1 MNLARAVAM
10 TALTFLGVSAIAGA
24 IPMLLSPGGS
34 PQYLPL
40 SLLRNTPFHSF
51 LIPGIVLFLANGL
64 LSLGVLWLVIRRQPR
79 CGLWVVAQGCV
90 LLGWLLVQCW
100 MLQNVMWLH
109 YTYGALALLLV
120 ACGWMLY
127 RRTSSAAAAQG

>member
-10 TALTFLGVSAIAGA
+10 TALAFLGITAIAGA

-34 PQYLPL
+34 PQYMPP
-40 SLLRNTPFHSF
+40 SLLHNTPFHTF
-51 LIPGIVLFLANGL
+51 LIPGIVLFSANGL
-64 LSLGVLWLVIRRQPR
+64 LSLWILWLVIRRR
-79 CGLWVVAQGCV
+79 RGCGLWVAAQGCV

-100 MLQNVMWLH
+100 MLQIVMWLH

-120 ACGWMLY
+120 ASGWVLH
-127 RRTSSAAAAQG
+127 RRTSAAAAAQG